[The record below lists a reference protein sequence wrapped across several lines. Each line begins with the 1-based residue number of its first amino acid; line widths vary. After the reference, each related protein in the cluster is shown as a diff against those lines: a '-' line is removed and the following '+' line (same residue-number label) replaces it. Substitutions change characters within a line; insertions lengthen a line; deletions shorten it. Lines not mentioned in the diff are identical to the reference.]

1 MPTKLKQNYN
11 DFHRDNLNAYVQYAG
26 SVKLQSTSDPSAVCW
41 SYAGR
46 FFLKSKFSVHESQVQ
61 FDAVSVKVFVE
72 YIGSIEY
79 AGQLVNGCL
88 QTKRHQSALT
98 TSP

>member
-1 MPTKLKQNYN
+1 MPTKLKKNYN
-11 DFHRDNLNAYVQYAG
+11 EVHRDNLNAYVQYAG

-72 YIGSIEY
+72 YIGSVEY
-79 AGQLVNGCL
+79 A
-88 QTKRHQSALT
+88 S
-98 TSP
+98 